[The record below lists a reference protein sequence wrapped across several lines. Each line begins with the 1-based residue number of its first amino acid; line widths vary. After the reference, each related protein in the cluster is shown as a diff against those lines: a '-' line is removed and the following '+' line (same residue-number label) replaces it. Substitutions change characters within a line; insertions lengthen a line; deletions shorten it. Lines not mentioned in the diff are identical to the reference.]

1 MDEKSIKAR
10 QVYDTMCAALD
21 EMNWHYRRDDENLRV
36 LSGAR
41 GDDIP
46 MELTFRIDA
55 ERQIIILFSGM
66 PFNIEED
73 KRLITAVAVCAANDK
88 IIDGFFDYDIKSGR
102 IYFKITSSYIDCE
115 VGKDVFSYM
124 LVIATRTIDDYNDK
138 FLRLSSG
145 TIGLEDFIS

>member
-1 MDEKSIKAR
+1 MDEKSTKAR
-10 QVYDTMCAALD
+10 QVYDTMCASLD

-36 LSGAR
+36 FSTAR

-46 MELTFRIDA
+46 MDLTFRIDVD
-55 ERQIIILFSGM
+55 RQIIVLFSGL

-88 IIDGFFDYDIKSGR
+88 IVDGFFDYDIKTGR
-102 IYFKITSSYIDCE
+102 IYFKVTSSFIDCE

-124 LVIATRTIDDYNDK
+124 LVIATGTIDDYNDK
-138 FLRLSSG
+138 FLKLSSG
-145 TIGLEDFIS
+145 TMGIEEFLS